1 MKILT
6 KVKKAL
12 TYFVRYD
19 VIQSLKW
26 YFKLKL
32 PRSASFHIYP
42 NSIVDIQKGAIV
54 DIQNGE
60 FAINASW
67 FETRKRRYVSELRVL
82 KGGRLIVDGNFA
94 IYQGASIRVGEGA
107 TLKLGTNS
115 LLNTNS
121 TLNCFESIEI
131 GTGCAISDNVCIHD
145 SDSHIL
151 NGEKDKVTAP
161 VKIEDHVWIGKNVT
175 ILKGVTIGSGAVI
188 GAGSIVTKSI
198 PPMCLAVGNPAIVIK
213 ENVVWE

>member
-32 PRSASFHIYP
+32 PQSASFHIYP

-54 DIQNGE
+54 DIQKGE

-67 FETRKRRYVSELRVL
+67 FETRRRRYVSELRVL
-82 KGGRLIVDGNFA
+82 KEGKLIVEGNFA
-94 IYQGASIRVGEGA
+94 LYQGASIHVGEGA
-107 TLKLGTNS
+107 KLILHGNS
-115 LLNTNS
+115 ILNTNS
-121 TLNCFESIEI
+121 TINCFERIEI
-131 GTGCAISDNVCIHD
+131 GSGCAISDNVCIHD

-151 NGEKDKVTAP
+151 NGERDKVTAS
-161 VKIEDHVWIGKNVT
+161 VKIEDMFG
-175 ILKGVTIGSGAVI
+175 
-188 GAGSIVTKSI
+188 
-198 PPMCLAVGNPAIVIK
+198 
-213 ENVVWE
+213 